1 MSARLPNVNRK
12 VVMAR
17 RPVGLPKLDD
27 FAIVEAPIP
36 VPRDGEMLV
45 RAHYLSADPLQRYR
59 MDAVSGYGK
68 VLAEGDVLKG
78 RLVGEVVQSRHPDY
92 KVGDFVEGMLG
103 WQEYSI
109 SDGSTKRA
117 EYAPGI
123 ARVDPKIAPIST
135 SLGILGFPGVTAYFA
150 LTEIC
155 RPKAGETVVVTGAA
169 GAVGSLAGQIAK
181 VMGARVVGIAGTDEK
196 VAHIT
201 RDLGFDAGINY
212 RTTPDLL
219 AALKAACPD
228 KIDCHYDNVGGEIA
242 DTILQHMAWHSRIAL
257 VGNMSSNTMADRRHA
272 TRPEYQHLL
281 MSARVLM
288 QGFIVYDYEDRADE
302 ARRAIAGWLREG
314 RIKYRETIVDGFEN
328 APAAFISVMTGGNI
342 GKQLVRLV
350 RD

>member
-1 MSARLPNVNRK
+1 MSRLPNMNRK
-12 VVMAR
+12 IVMAR

-27 FAIVEAPIP
+27 FAIVETPIP
-36 VPRDGEMLV
+36 EPKDGEMLV

-68 VLAEGDVLKG
+68 TLAEGDVVKG
-78 RLVGEVVQSRHPDY
+78 RLVGEIVQSRHPDY
-92 KVGDFVEGMLG
+92 KVGEFVEGMLG
-103 WQEYSI
+103 WQEYAI

-123 ARVDPKIAPIST
+123 ARVDPKVAPIST

-155 RPKAGETVVVTGAA
+155 KPKAGETVVVTGAA

-181 VMGARVVGIAGTDEK
+181 FMGARVVGIAGSDEK
-196 VAHIT
+196 VQHIT

-212 RTTPDLL
+212 KTTPDML
-219 AALKAACPD
+219 AALKAACPN
-228 KIDCHYDNVGGEIA
+228 KIDCHFDNVGGEIA
-242 DTILQHMAWHSRIAL
+242 DAILQHMAWHSRIAL
-257 VGNMSSNTMADRRHA
+257 VGNISRKDRSDMPK
-272 TRPEYQHLL
+272 RPEYQTLV
-281 MSARVLM
+281 MSNRVLM

-302 ARRAIAGWLREG
+302 ARRAIGGWLREG
-314 RIKYRETIVDGFEN
+314 KIKYRETVVDGFEN

-342 GKQLVRLV
+342 GKQLIRLV
-350 RD
+350 K

>member
-1 MSARLPNVNRK
+1 MSSRLPNMNRK
-12 VVMAR
+12 VVMAN
-17 RPVGLPKLDD
+17 RPVGLPKLSD

-36 VPRDGEMLV
+36 EPKNGEMLV

-103 WQEYSI
+103 WQEYAI

-150 LTEIC
+150 LLEIC
-155 RPKAGETVVVTGAA
+155 KPKAGETVVISSAA

-181 VMGARVVGIAGTDEK
+181 IMGARVVGLTSTQDK
-196 VAHIT
+196 LDWIT
-201 RDLGFDAGINY
+201 GELGFDVGINY

-219 AALKAACPD
+219 AALKQAAPN
-228 KIDCHYDNVGGEIA
+228 KIDAHFDNVGGDIS

-257 VGNMSSNTMADRRHA
+257 VGNMSRSDKTDRPPRM
-272 TRPEYQHLL
+272 EYQQYL
-281 MSARVLM
+281 MSSRVLM

-314 RIKYRETIVDGFEN
+314 KIKYRETVVDGFEN

-350 RD
+350 K